1 METELNYGDYM
12 WLYTNHINVVTL
24 VSLNIAAWFVG

>member
-1 METELNYGDYM
+1 METELNYGDYI
-12 WLYTNHINVVTL
+12 WLYINHINVATH